1 MELGAPKLLMA
12 RFCGIFLSLVLFCL
26 PAFAQVSSSLLL
38 QNESFISPDYQATDQ
53 VQYQFLGYRA
63 KSEEDANLLN
73 VDSELVMAVGAPLL
87 NYIKIKDL
95 SAELKSSDKEKFV
108 FGRRQQFWS
117 SLDSRW
123 AFGVIEPTFEW
134 NPLSRERLALTGI
147 FWQRDESDFS
157 LSAFWSPLYI
167 PDQGPSFEIDN
178 QGKFTQKNP
187 WFQTPPKTFRPFS
200 SATSDSTIKYS
211 LKRPPNSEIIGQ
223 TSLGGSFEK
232 LMFEKL
238 LTRVTYF
245 YKPMNQLALA
255 YSGAYVVSTDQGQ
268 VDLLPEVIYHRV
280 VAADLIFK
288 SGLFE
293 MGASY
298 IQDHPTN
305 ESFDTEWT
313 APVYEDAQIYSA
325 YVQINRRHQ
334 KFSFEYLTLENGR
347 VSEVGDLANST
358 RAPISSRYPL
368 TEAYKIR
375 HQMNLNLKAQQR
387 LSLDTSWTHSDRNQF
402 DLFQI
407 RGTFQYNRKWQI
419 YSDMQLVKAK
429 QLNVK
434 NVNDMTSFADNDRLL
449 VGVAHAL

>member
-1 MELGAPKLLMA
+1 MKLGLRTGLMA
-12 RFCGIFLSLVLFCL
+12 RFCGSLLFLSLVSL
-26 PAFAQVSSSLLL
+26 PAFAQVNSSLLL
-38 QNESFISPDYQATDQ
+38 QNESFISPDYEATNQ

-63 KSEEDANLLN
+63 RSEEDANLLN
-73 VDSELVMAVGAPLL
+73 VDSEIVMAVGAPLL

-95 SAELKSSDKEKFV
+95 SAEVKSSEKEKFV

-134 NPLSRERLALTGI
+134 NPLNRERLALTGI
-147 FWQRDESDFS
+147 FWQRDDADFS

-167 PDQGPSFEIDN
+167 PDQGPSFEIDK

-187 WFQTPPKTFRPFS
+187 WFQTPPETFRPFP
-200 SATSDSTIKYS
+200 SATSDSTIQYS
-211 LKRPPNSEIIGQ
+211 LKRPPDSEIIGQ
-223 TSLGGSFEK
+223 TTLGGSFEK

-238 LTRVTYF
+238 LSRVTYF

-280 VAADLIFK
+280 IAADLIYK

-293 MGASY
+293 TGVSY
-298 IQDHPTN
+298 IQDNPTN
-305 ESFDTEWT
+305 KSFDAEWT

-325 YVQINRRHQ
+325 YVQINRMHQ
-334 KFSFEYLTLENGR
+334 KWSFEYLTVENGR
-347 VSEVGDLANST
+347 VNEIGDLASAT

-368 TEAYKIR
+368 TEAFKIR
-375 HQMNLNLKAQQR
+375 HQVNLKLKAQQR
-387 LSLDTSWTHSDRNQF
+387 LNLDTSWTHSDRNQF
-402 DLFQI
+402 DLIQI
-407 RGTFQYNRKWQI
+407 RGTFQYNRQWQI
-419 YSDMQLVKAK
+419 YSDMQFVKAQ
-429 QLNVK
+429 QLNSK
-434 NVNDMTSFADNDRLL
+434 NVNDVASFADNDRLL